1 MLSRLLHHRRRGR
14 LAFQPATTGGFPPG
28 GGGVALVAG
37 GGAAAAALLPA
48 DTRRQALREAF
59 TPMRPQRSL
68 RRFVGRRAQF
78 ARILQA
84 IEEDQAHVVLYAER
98 GRGKTS
104 LANLVADAARN
115 ADHMVAR
122 YACTAESDFDAI
134 ARGLARDL
142 PRPLLGAPVVGEAG
156 LQGCEAALPAG
167 RLQPGD
173 VTALPSRV
181 MGRLLLVVDEFDRV
195 QDEATRTRLADTIK
209 MASDCG
215 APLSFLVVGVSDSLE
230 QLLGRHP
237 SIQRNVVGVP
247 LPLLP
252 DAEIDSLVERGGRE
266 VGLVFPPE
274 ARSCIASLA
283 RGGPYIAQLL
293 ALRAGQAA
301 LARQATEVSPRDLR
315 AAIQRV
321 VEEADPRVVALHETL
336 TAGGRAPEMT
346 AMLRGIAAGT
356 QNGFGQFLVET
367 LPEGGLRVAGVG
379 ADPVL
384 WSRLLDAGA
393 VRACVGAGSNVFTFE
408 EAALG
413 PYILLRAARD
423 GVEDGAASE
432 PAHS

>member
-1 MLSRLLHHRRRGR
+1 MLSRLLHQRRSGQRRGPFSEPAIDFSPR
-14 LAFQPATTGGFPPG
+14 GGMGLATRE
-28 GGGVALVAG
+28 
-37 GGAAAAALLPA
+37 AAAAALLPS
-48 DTRRQALREAF
+48 DPRRQALREAF

-104 LANLVADAARN
+104 LANLVADAARS

-134 ARGLARDL
+134 VRGLAADL
-142 PRPLLGAPVVGEAG
+142 PRPLLGAPLVQEAG
-156 LQGCEAALPAG
+156 LQGCEAALPPG
-167 RLQPGD
+167 RLQPRD
-173 VTALPSRV
+173 VTALPTRL

-209 MASDCG
+209 MASDCA
-215 APLSFLVVGVSDSLE
+215 APLSFLVVGVSESLE

-252 DAEIDSLVERGGRE
+252 AAEIDGLIERGARD
-266 VGLVFPPE
+266 VGLVFPSRVR
-274 ARSCIASLA
+274 ACIVSLA
-283 RGGPYIAQLL
+283 RGGPYVAQLL

-301 LARQATEVSPRDLR
+301 LGRQVAEVSERDLK

-321 VEEADPRVVALHETL
+321 VEEADPRVVALHEDL
-336 TAGGRAPEMT
+336 TEGGRAADM
-346 AMLRGIAAGT
+346 AALLRGIAGGA
-356 QNGFGQFLVET
+356 QNEFGQFLAEA
-367 LPEGGLRVAGVG
+367 LPDGGLCVAGVG
-379 ADPVL
+379 AEPVL
-384 WSRLLDAGA
+384 WSRLRDTGA
-393 VRACVGAGSNVFTFE
+393 VRACVGAGPNVFTFG

-423 GVEDGAASE
+423 GAAAPPR
-432 PAHS
+432 PAES

>member
-1 MLSRLLHHRRRGR
+1 MLSRLLHQRKKGGRRGP
-14 LAFQPATTGGFPPG
+14 FSEPAIACPPP
-28 GGGVALVAG
+28 GGVALAARE
-37 GGAAAAALLPA
+37 AAAAALLPT
-48 DTRRQALREAF
+48 DPRRHALREAF

-104 LANLVADAARN
+104 LANLVADAARG

-134 ARGLARDL
+134 VRGLARDL
-142 PRPLLGAPVVGEAG
+142 PQPLLGMHSPEEAG
-156 LQGCEAALPAG
+156 PQGCEAALPPG
-167 RLQPGD
+167 RLQPSD
-173 VTALPSRV
+173 VTALPSRL
-181 MGRLLLVVDEFDRV
+181 MGRLLFVVDEFDRV

-252 DAEIDSLVERGGRE
+252 DAEIDGLVERGGRE
-266 VGLVFPPE
+266 VGLVFPSPVRE
-274 ARSCIASLA
+274 RIVSLA
-283 RGGPYIAQLL
+283 RGGPYVAQLL

-301 LARQATEVSPRDLR
+301 LGRRVTEVSGRDLR

-336 TAGGRAPEMT
+336 TEGGRAPDM
-346 AMLRGIAAGT
+346 AALLRGIAAGT
-356 QNGFGQFLVET
+356 RNEFGHFLARPT
-367 LPEGGLRVAGVG
+367 PNQGLSVAGVD
-379 ADPVL
+379 ADPAL

-393 VRACVGAGSNVFTFE
+393 VRACVGAGPDVFTFG
-408 EAALG
+408 EAALE

-423 GVEDGAASE
+423 EAESAPQPVDA
-432 PAHS
+432 